1 MDMRDLLLVLVKLAE
16 FRKTYLYLVL
26 VLEGLLLMVGV
37 FYKNLVK
44 LLYLL

>member
-26 VLEGLLLMVGV
+26 VLEGWLLLLMVGV
-37 FYKNLVK
+37 F
-44 LLYLL
+44 